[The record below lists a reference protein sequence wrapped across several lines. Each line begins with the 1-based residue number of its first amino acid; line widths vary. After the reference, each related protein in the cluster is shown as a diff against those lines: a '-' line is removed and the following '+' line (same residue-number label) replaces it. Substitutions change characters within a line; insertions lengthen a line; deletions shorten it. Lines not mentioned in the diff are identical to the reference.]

1 MGCVDPWCV
10 TPQVFYPSYG
20 MVKSEKIPEEIRSAV
35 MNIFRIPLNAF
46 VVLLLL
52 KIKYLSSFIVFSIC
66 TAAHGVA
73 FLCYLYF
80 YLSARNLNLQSSA
93 DKSEGKNGVPYD
105 DDSSNKI

>member
-1 MGCVDPWCV
+1 MI
-10 TPQVFYPSYG
+10 
-20 MVKSEKIPEEIRSAV
+20 KSEKIPEEIRSAV

-66 TAAHGVA
+66 TGAHATA

-80 YLSARNLNLQSSA
+80 YTQIHSNVKTSSA
-93 DKSEGKNGVPYD
+93 EDDYDPLLKN
-105 DDSSNKI
+105 DSA